1 MASNSVNNSELIC
14 VEWANKPRYD
24 GTSALVSLNCIKT
37 VNGKPAED
45 SDNLRVCH
53 GDYLTMEFTYKRGRM
68 MRIWHGLVRDN
79 KGEVDLAKL
88 SHQTLPDSEKTDEIE
103 QKGLL

>member
-1 MASNSVNNSELIC
+1 MATNTVSNSELIC
-14 VEWANKPRYD
+14 VEWANNNKPRYD
-24 GTSALVSLNCIKT
+24 GTSVLVSLNCIKT
-37 VNGKPAED
+37 VNGKPVED

-68 MRIWHGLVRDN
+68 RIWHGLV
-79 KGEVDLAKL
+79 GEVDLAKL
-88 SHQTLPDSEKTDEIE
+88 SHQTPPDSEKTDEID